1 MDNSKKRQ
9 IGGALKCQFITC
21 WIIFSIHFIY
31 IGFFHGIFQKNI
43 CVLDISIDI
52 ILLFTIESI
61 SVLVTLS
68 NSQNNFIFF
77 TIAIILSVINVIL
90 NLIYIIIV
98 VYFIFMKKENEFI
111 EAELW
116 PLYQANNL
124 HGILLIVIK
133 VIEMIPLLV
142 LIVAKI
148 KIESSVG
155 NINPEN
161 IVGLFPDKNNKE
173 DDDDLD
179 DDNRDG

>member
-31 IGFFHGIFQKNI
+31 IGIFHGIFQKNI

-52 ILLFTIESI
+52 VLLFTIESI

-68 NSQNNFIFF
+68 NIRNNIKFF
-77 TIAIILSVINVIL
+77 TIAIIISAINVIL
-90 NLIYIIIV
+90 NLFYIFVV
-98 VYFIFMKKENEFI
+98 VYFIFMKKEKGII
-111 EAELW
+111 EPELW
-116 PLYQANNL
+116 PIYQANPL
-124 HGILLIVIK
+124 HGTILIVIK
-133 VIEMIPLLV
+133 IIEMIPLLV

-155 NINPEN
+155 TINPEN
-161 IVGLFPDKNNKE
+161 IAGLILDKNNKE

-179 DDNRDG
+179 DGDRDG